1 MLPGNEIETVWMI
14 ELKQWYSLVVNT
26 HITQFGVD
34 MLAGIPVLAAFAL
47 TVDTD

>member
-1 MLPGNEIETVWMI
+1 
-14 ELKQWYSLVVNT
+14 VNI

-47 TVDTD
+47 TVDTDWLI